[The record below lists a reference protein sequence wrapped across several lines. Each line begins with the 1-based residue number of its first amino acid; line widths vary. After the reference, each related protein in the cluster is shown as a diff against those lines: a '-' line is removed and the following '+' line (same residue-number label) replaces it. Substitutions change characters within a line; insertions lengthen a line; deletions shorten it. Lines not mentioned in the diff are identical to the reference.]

1 MKKAEEDLGLED
13 QEYQNRMMNRRALGG
28 FGGHNRMSTSTIKS
42 SLPVLKINVPLSIS
56 THDIFDVFTVVS
68 GKTKF

>member
-1 MKKAEEDLGLED
+1 MAEEDLGLED
-13 QEYQNRMMNRRALGG
+13 QEYQNRRALGG

-56 THDIFDVFTVVS
+56 THDIFDVFSVVS